1 MVRAALAGLV
11 DYARIVLL
19 RTCSDFDRPPPG
31 EDPIYH
37 LTKAPQGGFAPAIQ
51 NILLAGRP
59 FVEDVVNHWEMY
71 KPGIP
76 ASNYCGD
83 IFGSLSYLYGPPD
96 FGTGAVGDVLG

>member
-19 RTCSDFDRPPPG
+19 RTASDFDRPPPG

-37 LTKAPQGGFAPAIQ
+37 LTEAPQGGFDPAIQ

-59 FVEDVVNHWEMY
+59 FVEDVVKNWDMY
-71 KPGIP
+71 EPGITP
-76 ASNYCGD
+76 TNYCGD
-83 IFGSLSYLYGPPD
+83 ILGSLSYLYGPAN
-96 FGTGAVGDVLG
+96 FGNSAVG